1 MSDGSGGGE
10 PRLARPARAAAGAP
24 PAPPA
29 GMMPGRAGLEGPHG
43 QAAQRSGGVPKRNAG
58 REARINV
65 RITPQTKERW
75 ERFLLHRHGTTWGP
89 YGTELELAMNRYM
102 DDFAVRTTP
111 PPAGPAPS
119 ATDTASRRTNK
130 NTLQTLRMLSEGLR
144 SLPAY
149 PLVRPQILKAV
160 VRDHIQRGD
169 PRTIAKYQRAVI
181 KHSKET
187 LQPDSIFP
195 LWDVE
200 GFCMYVD
207 RLVAESHLPG

>member
-1 MSDGSGGGE
+1 MSDSNGGGE
-10 PRLARPARAAAGAP
+10 PRLARPVRTAAAGAP
-24 PAPPA
+24 PAVRQD
-29 GMMPGRAGLEGPHG
+29 GD
-43 QAAQRSGGVPKRNAG
+43 VPEREAG
-58 REARINV
+58 RKVLIRAK
-65 RITPQTKERW
+65 ITPQTKVRW
-75 ERFLLHRHGTTWGP
+75 ERFLTRRHGITRGP
-89 YGTELELAMNRYM
+89 YGMELEAALNRYM
-102 DDFAVRTTP
+102 DDLSARTAAP
-111 PPAGPAPS
+111 PPAGAAPS
-119 ATDTASRRTNK
+119 AADTACRRTSR

-149 PLVRPQILKAV
+149 PLVKPQILKAV

-169 PRTIAKYQRAVI
+169 PRTITKYQRMVL

-200 GFCMYVD
+200 GFGMYVE